1 MSNQTKLRIA
11 LIGLGNIAQKAYLP
25 ILANHTKINP
35 ILCTR
40 NTHTLSKLS
49 NQFRIDTTYSNLE
62 ELIKA
67 KPDAAMVHSST
78 QSHPTIISKLLQAEI
93 PVFVDKPLS
102 YSLSESER
110 ILSLAAKNKLPLYL
124 GFNRRFA
131 PLIKMLLKEANPVQI
146 VWQKNR
152 VNLPGNPRIFIFD
165 DFIHVIDSLCFLAK
179 GTIQNLNVVSRIK
192 HNMLENLQIQWEQE
206 ETILIGGMNRISGV
220 TEEKIEYYTKGNKW
234 IINDLNSGIHFSQE
248 EEKSLNFNNWE
259 STLYKRG
266 FIDMIE
272 DWINVAEKREYNS
285 KSIEDIWQTHQLCER
300 ILNITLNGKT

>member
-78 QSHPTIISKLLQAEI
+78 QSHPTIISKLLHAEI

-110 ILSLAAKNKLPLYL
+110 ILSLAAKNKLPLFL

-131 PLIKMLLKEANPVQI
+131 PLIKMLSKEANPVQI

-165 DFIHVIDSLCFLAK
+165 DFIHVIDSLCFLTK

-272 DWINVAEKREYNS
+272 DWINVAEKREHNS